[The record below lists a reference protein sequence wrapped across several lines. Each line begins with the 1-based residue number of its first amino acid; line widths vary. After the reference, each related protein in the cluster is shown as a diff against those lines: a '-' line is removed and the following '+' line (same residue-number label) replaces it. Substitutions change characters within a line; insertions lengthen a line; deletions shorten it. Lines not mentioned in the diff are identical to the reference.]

1 MPNFEAIFGNLLG
14 AFADALIVNLG
25 DLGYAVVL
33 WLINLLLL
41 VELPAV

>member
-1 MPNFEAIFGNLLG
+1 MAIFESLIDS
-14 AFADALIVNLG
+14 FAEQLIVGLG

-41 VELPAV
+41 VELPTL